1 MRKRVRAIQR
11 ETLEMILEAA
21 RESYPM
27 EFGAILRAEEGV
39 VSEILLVPG
48 TIGGESH
55 AIFHLH
61 MLPIDFSVVGTVH
74 SHPGPEATPSPEDLA
89 FFQRIGHL
97 HIIVAHPFDNA
108 SWRAWSRSGEPYEL
122 SVVD

>member
-1 MRKRVRAIQR
+1 MRRRARSIRR
-11 ETLEMILEAA
+11 ETLEMILEAS
-21 RESYPM
+21 RDTYPM
-27 EFGAILRAEEGV
+27 EFGAILRAEGGV

-55 AIFHLH
+55 AIFQLH

-74 SHPGPEATPSPEDLA
+74 SHPGPNADPSQEDLE
-89 FFQRIGHL
+89 FFQRLGYI
-97 HIIVAHPFDNA
+97 HIIVASPFVAD
-108 SWRAWSRSGEPYEL
+108 SWRAWDRDGNPYEL